1 MDRRSFLRG
10 SASAS
15 ALAAV
20 SIALPGCGNSSCKN
34 GGSVFNVKD
43 FGAVGDG
50 VTSDTAAIQ
59 QALDAAAGVTGAV
72 FFPAGIY
79 NCHDLKVPAYI
90 KLEADPVWLYKGES
104 VGAVLQLDDAD
115 ADCVLDVTDAFGVHI
130 YGLVISGIRK
140 SEKIIHGIYQHNE
153 DTDVPHSDNGWSKKE
168 DTFVF
173 DDIKVMNFSG
183 HGIYL
188 KNIWLFII
196 RHSHLAYNSGDGMRI
211 RGWDGFVT
219 DNQFSG
225 NGGNGF
231 GCENVGAT
239 VMFTAN
245 RVEWNRGYGLYVCNG
260 DDWNVTGN
268 SFDRNYG
275 AGMYL
280 DNVKAVTVTGNVFR
294 RCGKDSSMLTEGEK
308 SCHIRLE
315 GCKGL
320 SMTGNTCLAGQDDGG
335 VGKFTPQIGLIIK
348 NLECSV
354 ISGNTL
360 FDGYMDQLLAD
371 FGGHGRDFIFK
382 DNVGCAKKA

>member
-10 SASAS
+10 TTSAS

-20 SIALPGCGNSSCKN
+20 SLAIPGCQNTAGARNN
-34 GGSVFNVKD
+34 SVFNVLD
-43 FGAVGDG
+43 FGACGDG
-50 VTSDTAAIQ
+50 KASDTAAIQ
-59 QALDAAAGVTGAV
+59 KALDTAGEAFGTV
-72 FFPAGIY
+72 FFPAGVY
-79 NCHDLKVPAYI
+79 NCHDLKVPAYV
-90 KLEADPVWLYKGES
+90 KLEADPVWLYKAES
-104 VGAVLQLDDAD
+104 VGAVLQLDDPG
-115 ADCVLDVTDAFGVHI
+115 ADCVLDITDAFGVHI
-130 YGLVISGIRK
+130 YGLVISGISDAKKR
-140 SEKIIHGIYQHNE
+140 IHGIYQHNE
-153 DTDVPHSDNGWSKKE
+153 DSDVPHSDNGWSKKE

-173 DDIKVMNFSG
+173 DDIKVMKFSG

-188 KNIWLFII
+188 KNIWLFIV
-196 RHSHLAYNSGDGMRI
+196 RHSHLAYNAGDGMRI

-231 GCENVGAT
+231 GCESTGAT

-268 SFDRNYG
+268 SFDRNYE
-275 AGMYL
+275 AGMCL
-280 DNVKAVTVTGNVFR
+280 DNVKAVAVTGNVFR
-294 RCGKDSSMLTEGEK
+294 RCGKDSGMLSEGEK
-308 SCHIRLE
+308 SCQIRLE

-335 VGKFTPQIGLIIK
+335 VGKFTPQVGFIIK
-348 NLECSV
+348 NLACSV

-360 FDGYMDQLLAD
+360 SEGYMDQLVVD
-371 FGGHGRDFIFK
+371 YGGHGKDFIFK
-382 DNVGCAKKA
+382 DNVGSPKVK